1 MPSRFVK
8 LAAIS
13 FTLLAIGCGIGISA
27 YLNSEHSEN
36 HDHLIPLVMGSWVK
50 IPGFCEGKTTYLEQI
65 DILNQQSMTMKG
77 ETLEIVNFQL
87 SNTSPIKLQCEPI
100 GEVELFA
107 QTSFIADKFSR
118 FYVGKAAGYSV
129 MKEVSPTGE
138 LWFKFDRRLQKKL
151 QAMNKINN
159 RARI

>member
-1 MPSRFVK
+1 MPSRLVK
-8 LAAIS
+8 LAAIC

-27 YLNSEHSEN
+27 YLNSEQGEN
-36 HDHLIPLVMGSWVK
+36 HKQLLPLVIGSWVR
-50 IPGFCEGKTTYLEQI
+50 IPGFCEGKTVYLEQM
-65 DILNQQSMTMKG
+65 DIMNKQSLKIKG

-87 SNTSPIKLQCEPI
+87 SNTSPVQLVCDPI

-118 FYVGKAAGYSV
+118 FYVGKAAGFTV
-129 MKEVSPTGE
+129 MKEVSPAGE
-138 LWFKFDRRLQKKL
+138 LWFKLDSRLQKKL
-151 QAMNKINN
+151 QAMNKVNN

>member
-1 MPSRFVK
+1 MPSRLVK
-8 LAAIS
+8 LAVTS
-13 FTLLAIGCGIGISA
+13 CTLLAIGCGIGISV

-36 HDHLIPLVMGSWVK
+36 HEHLLPLVLGSWVR
-50 IPGFCEGKTTYLEQI
+50 IPGFCEGKTVYVDQM
-65 DILNQQSMTMKG
+65 DILNKQSLRVKG
-77 ETLEIVNFQL
+77 ETQEIVNFQL
-87 SNTSPIKLQCEPI
+87 TNTSPISLSCEPI

-118 FYVGKAAGYSV
+118 FYVGNVAGYSV

-138 LWFKFDRRLQKKL
+138 LWFKLDSRLQKKL
-151 QAMNKINN
+151 QAMNKTNN